1 MSDVTIAPV
10 THDDLPAV
18 ATVHERA
25 FRDSVITAFGHEAIR
40 RYYAWL
46 LHGPHDAALVG
57 AWRGDR
63 LVGFCAAG
71 SFNGAL
77 SGFLRANRTYLALR
91 MATHPWLIASPLVR
105 ERVSQGLRILVRK
118 NQPAPAQPA
127 PRRFGVLAIATDP
140 DVRGSGAGRAL
151 MAEAEDRARRLG
163 HERVVLTVHPGNTR
177 AIEFYERLGWTRR
190 AADGASWS
198 GAMDKRL

>member
-1 MSDVTIAPV
+1 MSELTIAPV
-10 THDDLPAV
+10 SQDDLDAV
-18 ATVHERA
+18 ATVHDRA

-46 LHGPHDAALVG
+46 LDGPHDAALVG
-57 AWRGDR
+57 AWRDGR

-91 MATHPWLIASPLVR
+91 MATHPWLITSPLVR
-105 ERVSQGLRILVRK
+105 ERVSQGLRILLRR
-118 NQPAPAQPA
+118 NEPAPAQPST
-127 PRRFGVLAIATDP
+127 RRFGILAIATDP

-163 HERVVLTVHPGNTR
+163 HERVVLTVHPRNTR

-190 AADGASWS
+190 VSPGSPWA
-198 GAMDKRL
+198 GAMDKSL